1 MPNTGLTKWFKEDWR
16 DVKTGKPCGRKSATK
31 SKRSYPVLGL
41 LLRPSLRLRS
51 LLLNVRPQA
60 SESLGVKLSI
70 RGSVMPR
77 NYKQE
82 YDRYH
87 SKPDQR
93 KKRSSRN
100 KARRKLSNAG
110 VSVAGKDVHHK
121 DGNPKN
127 NSHKNLTTTS
137 KTKNRSFARNRRAG
151 KK

>member
-1 MPNTGLTKWFKEDWR
+1 
-16 DVKTGKPCGRKSATK
+16 
-31 SKRSYPVLGL
+31 
-41 LLRPSLRLRS
+41 
-51 LLLNVRPQA
+51 
-60 SESLGVKLSI
+60 
-70 RGSVMPR
+70 MPR
-77 NYKQE
+77 NYRQE

-100 KARRKLSNAG
+100 KARRKMAKAG

-127 NSHKNLTTTS
+127 NSRKNLTTTS
-137 KTKNRSFARNRRAG
+137 KSKNRSFARNKRAG